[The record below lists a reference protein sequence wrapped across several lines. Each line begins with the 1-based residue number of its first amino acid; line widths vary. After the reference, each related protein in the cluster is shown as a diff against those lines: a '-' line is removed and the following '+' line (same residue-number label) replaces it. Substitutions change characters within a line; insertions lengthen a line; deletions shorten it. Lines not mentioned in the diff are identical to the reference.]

1 VSAGAQVDYDA
12 IAQKY
17 GGAPDTDA
25 IAKKYG
31 GTAASNSKNDA
42 PGIQQVPGGPVYHKG
57 DVIPPVPHSDWQRV
71 AKGTSEGIAKGLG
84 ISTPSPNQ
92 SLPSYM
98 LQSAGQIG
106 KNMLPILKDPL
117 VGISHG
123 IDNMATSVEDA
134 GRQIYKGIGSPKGL
148 PDYSSSARI
157 DPERLSHGIGQA
169 VAIGAP
175 IAATEVGNP
184 AVESAESAVKA
195 PGKVR
200 SYIGKTV
207 FNPEGKLTPVGE
219 AIAHPIDKGTEFGLR
234 KLFPPPQPEGVGA
247 TEPNASDFYQNKA
260 ETLMER
266 GKAQDSLERADMTN
280 RTIRTANDPF
290 QQQGDALMERGK
302 AQDSLERAD
311 MTNRTIRTANDPFQ
325 QRGDALMRRGVE
337 QNALDVIGQ
346 KNKFAL
352 APIDSS
358 EEGIASSLAN
368 PSGRIIKLPSELETG
383 PNGEL
388 RPAGYGQAKLRA
400 RENGMFYASGS
411 RPAFG
416 GKVPGRAT
424 PTQVFENPAVP
435 RSVTKFPWIDE
446 EEQ

>member
-117 VGISHG
+117 VGIPHG

-290 QQQGDALMERGK
+290 QQ
-302 AQDSLERAD
+302 
-311 MTNRTIRTANDPFQ
+311 
-325 QRGDALMRRGVE
+325 RGDALMRRGVE

-424 PTQVFENPAVP
+424 PTQVFENRAVP

>member
-290 QQQGDALMERGK
+290 QQ
-302 AQDSLERAD
+302 
-311 MTNRTIRTANDPFQ
+311 
-325 QRGDALMRRGVE
+325 RGDALMRRGVE

-424 PTQVFENPAVP
+424 PTQVFENRAVP